1 LKNQADQAC
10 LTFQAKTLRYP
21 KAATTSSFIMPKSDS
36 KNSVLGLG
44 SYLSSIRADRG
55 LTLREVEEKTD
66 SAVSNA
72 YLSQIERE
80 LVPKP
85 SARVLRALA
94 DAYKIDG
101 VSLLERAGY
110 VDRPRPS
117 SNARQGRG
125 NAFAEH
131 SLTPEEEVAMLDF
144 LRWYRHQNRLKK

>member
-1 LKNQADQAC
+1 
-10 LTFQAKTLRYP
+10 
-21 KAATTSSFIMPKSDS
+21 MPKPDS
-36 KNSVLGLG
+36 KNSGLSLG

-66 SAVSNA
+66 NEVSNA

-94 DAYKIDG
+94 DVYKIDG

-110 VDRPRPS
+110 VDRPRLS
-117 SNARQGRG
+117 SNVRQGRS

-131 SLTPEEEVAMLDF
+131 NLTPDEEVAMLDF
-144 LRWYRHQNRLKK
+144 LRWHRHQNRQKK